1 MSSAQKLNLNKSLNS
16 FAQNKIDDAAQVAG
30 RPLPAVVVAQSG
42 KMVTV
47 SVSINSGFTIPELT
61 VPIFGPEYIRYP
73 MQPGDK
79 GMLLNM
85 GIYIGGMSGLG
96 GGVAD
101 LTVPQNL
108 SALVYLP
115 ISNTQWADVDPNV
128 ITVYGPEGV
137 TIRDAGSNTTFL
149 LTPDA
154 ITIAAPNQFTV
165 TVGGTVLNLT
175 ATGWS
180 LSGINGE
187 LTDGGGTTSP
197 AVMGAAW
204 SALKA
209 WANSHVHTN
218 GGGGSNTGA
227 ATTQLNSEI
236 VNP

>member
-1 MSSAQKLNLNKSLNS
+1 MSDAQKLNFGKSMNS
-16 FAQNKIDDAAQVAG
+16 FAENKISDAAQISG

-47 SVSINSGFTIPELT
+47 SVSINSGYTIPELT
-61 VPIFGPEYIRYP
+61 VPIFGPEYVRYP

-85 GIYIGGMSGLG
+85 GIYVGGMSGQG

-115 ISNTQWADVDPNV
+115 ISNTEWENVDQNV
-128 ITVYGPEGV
+128 LTLYGPEGV
-137 TIRDAGSNTTFL
+137 TIRDSESKTTFL

-154 ITIAAPNQFTV
+154 ITIASPGSFKV
-165 TVGGTVLNLT
+165 TVGGSELLLT
-175 ATGWS
+175 PTGWS
-180 LSGINGE
+180 LSGINGA

-197 AVMGAAW
+197 AVMNAAW
-204 SALKA
+204 QALKT
-209 WANSHVHTN
+209 WANEHTHSN
-218 GGGGSNTGA
+218 SGSGTPNQ
-227 ATTQLNSEI
+227 QLNAEI
-236 VNP
+236 VN